1 MAVSS
6 FSCPRVFSGSSSSH
20 SSSFECRSDPDFSGS
35 ARLETPKISARA
47 VVMVSFSGVSSM
59 IFRFPPNFVRQLS
72 TKARRNCSNIGVAQI
87 VAASWSNNAA
97 SGSSTSAAAASGS
110 AAASAVPAPA
120 APVEM
125 TTGDEMAVVDGL
137 NNVQMKALADL
148 KKEASFLSSDGSLTI
163 HAGIRFFLYLF
174 IIILCLFQNI
184 FLRKTFFLITY
195 FSRKCDGVLMDVHL
209 GLFKIDYRLVLELY
223 E

>member
-6 FSCPRVFSGSSSSH
+6 FSCPRVFSGSSFSY

-35 ARLETPKISARA
+35 ARLEKPKISARA
-47 VVMVSFSGVSSM
+47 VGMVSFSGVSSM

-97 SGSSTSAAAASGS
+97 SGSSTSAAAAASGS

-163 HAGIRFFLYLF
+163 HAGIRFFLYNYFMF
-174 IIILCLFQNI
+174 ISEHFSE
-184 FLRKTFFLITY
+184 KTFFFITY

>member
-35 ARLETPKISARA
+35 ARLEKPKISARA
-47 VVMVSFSGVSSM
+47 VGMVSFSGVSSM

-97 SGSSTSAAAASGS
+97 SGSSTSAAAAASGS

-163 HAGIRFFLYLF
+163 HAGIRFFLSLF

-184 FLRKTFFLITY
+184 FLRKHFFLLLIFQESVTG
-195 FSRKCDGVLMDVHL
+195 F
-209 GLFKIDYRLVLELY
+209 
-223 E
+223 

>member
-6 FSCPRVFSGSSSSH
+6 FSCPRVFSGSSFSY

-35 ARLETPKISARA
+35 ARLEKPKISARA
-47 VVMVSFSGVSSM
+47 VGMVSFSGVSSM

-110 AAASAVPAPA
+110 AAAAAVPAPA

-163 HAGIRFFLYLF
+163 HAGIRFFLYNYFMF
-174 IIILCLFQNI
+174 ISEHFSEKNI
-184 FLRKTFFLITY
+184 FFDYLFF
-195 FSRKCDGVLMDVHL
+195 KKV
-209 GLFKIDYRLVLELY
+209 
-223 E
+223 